1 MPKRTFFMDIISTLR
16 KTIPWEEF
24 DYQALLQA
32 LKDYAHPRDKITDLL
47 AKGIII
53 RVKKGLYVFGDA
65 YRTRPYSREIL
76 ANLIYGPSCVSLEYA
91 LHYHGLT
98 PEGSAA
104 LTSVTTKRG
113 KQFQTPV
120 GLFLYRTIPEAGFHV
135 GMQRVELDG
144 GRAFL
149 LAGPE
154 KAVVDKFRSDRG
166 LQLRTRRGCL
176 EYLLDSLRIAP
187 EDLTRLDIDLLGRLA
202 AAYQSPRVRLLV
214 DSIGYLRK
222 ERP

>member
-1 MPKRTFFMDIISTLR
+1 MDIISTLR

-24 DYQALLQA
+24 DYQALLQV
-32 LKDYAHPRDKITDLL
+32 LKNYAHPRDKITDLL
-47 AKGIII
+47 AKGIIV

-113 KQFQTPV
+113 REFQTPV

-135 GMQRVELDG
+135 GLQRIELKD

-154 KAVVDKFRSDRG
+154 KALADKFRSDRS
-166 LQLRTRRGCL
+166 LQIRSRRGCL
-176 EYLLDSLRIAP
+176 EYLLESLRIAP
-187 EDLTRLDIDLLGRLA
+187 EDLNRLDIDLLGRLA
-202 AAYQSPRVRLLV
+202 AAYHSPRVQRLV

-222 ERP
+222 ERA

>member
-1 MPKRTFFMDIISTLR
+1 MDIISALR
-16 KTIPWEEF
+16 KSIPWEEF
-24 DYQALLQA
+24 DYQALLQV
-32 LKDYAHPRDKITDLL
+32 LKDYAYPRDKITDLL
-47 AKGIII
+47 AKGVIV

-104 LTSVTTKRG
+104 LTSVTTKRSRE
-113 KQFQTPV
+113 FQTPV
-120 GLFLYRTIPEAGFHV
+120 GLFLYRTIPEAGFHI
-135 GMQRVELDG
+135 GMQRVELDD

-154 KAVVDKFRSDRG
+154 KALADKVRCDRG
-166 LQLRTRRGCL
+166 LQLRSRRGCL
-176 EYLLDSLRIAP
+176 EYLFDSLRIAP
-187 EDLTRLDIDLLGRLA
+187 EDLARLDIDLLDSLA
-202 AAYQSPRVRLLV
+202 SAYESPRVRLLA
-214 DSIGYLRK
+214 DSVRYLRR
-222 ERP
+222 ESA

>member
-1 MPKRTFFMDIISTLR
+1 MQKTQSMDIISTLR

-47 AKGIII
+47 AKGIIV

-65 YRTRPYSREIL
+65 YRTQPYSREIL
-76 ANLIYGPSCVSLEYA
+76 ANLIYGPSCVSMEYA

-113 KQFQTPV
+113 RQFQTPV

-135 GMQRVELDG
+135 GVQRVELED

-154 KAVVDKFRSDRG
+154 KALADKFRSDRG
-166 LQLRTRRGCL
+166 LQLRSRRGCL
-176 EYLLDSLRIAP
+176 EYLLDSLRVAA
-187 EDLTRLDIDLLGRLA
+187 EDLNRLDIDLLGSLA
-202 AAYQSPRVRLLV
+202 AAYQSPRVRLMA

-222 ERP
+222 ERA

>member
-1 MPKRTFFMDIISTLR
+1 MDIISALR
-16 KTIPWEEF
+16 KVIPWEEF

-32 LKDYAHPRDKITDLL
+32 LKNYACPRDKITDLL
-47 AKGIII
+47 AKGVIV

-65 YRTRPYSREIL
+65 YRTHPYSREIL

-113 KQFQTPV
+113 REFQTPV
-120 GLFLYRTIPEAGFHV
+120 GLFLYRAIPEAGFHI
-135 GMQRVELDG
+135 GMQRVELDD

-154 KAVVDKFRSDRG
+154 KAVADKVRSDRG
-166 LQLRTRRGCL
+166 LQLRSRRGCL
-176 EYLLDSLRIAP
+176 EYLFDSLRNAP
-187 EDLTRLDIDLLGRLA
+187 EDLARLDIDLLDSLA
-202 AAYQSPRVRLLV
+202 TAYESPRVRLLA
-214 DSIGYLRK
+214 DSVRYLRR
-222 ERP
+222 ESA